1 LIALPS
7 SAFSPHGIEQFDIQT
22 VVGLIS
28 FPWVVGRL
36 SGREEM
42 AAMTFSFYRGVGF
55 DANVTDR
62 ASGCEFISGSEIPN
76 ASIDDYDSTT
86 VTASWTG

>member
-1 LIALPS
+1 
-7 SAFSPHGIEQFDIQT
+7 
-22 VVGLIS
+22 
-28 FPWVVGRL
+28 
-36 SGREEM
+36 M